1 MNFAFLSVTTWVEI
15 FEVWINLCAGVF
27 TATRNVLASCVSYKI
42 TWICDIRSL
51 FWYLKDDSAQHW
63 TVPFTQSRYPEA
75 GILEGMSC
83 WDIQYW
89 VSVSWTHVPPVRVMW
104 TGYSGEFL
112 IDSIWALRIFLILW
126 EQLSWYQDNWED
138 EDRKIPASFWAN
150 GGLKLG
156 KQGREGGGS
165 LKWTLTNAIKLT
177 ALLNISN

>member
-1 MNFAFLSVTTWVEI
+1 MSKFGTTLRTSRNFWLTLNFAFLSVTTWVEI

-27 TATRNVLASCVSYKI
+27 TATRNVLASCVGYKI

-112 IDSIWALRIFLILW
+112 NLIQFELW
-126 EQLSWYQDNWED
+126 E
-138 EDRKIPASFWAN
+138 SFWFCGSSYHDTRITERTKTAKSQLHYEQMMAWN
-150 GGLKLG
+150 WDNK
-156 KQGREGGGS
+156 EG
-165 LKWTLTNAIKLT
+165 
-177 ALLNISN
+177 